1 MGWDVATPLNATMRD
16 RKALDLLTPLSH
28 LSYATAPPRH
38 VVHQTRVTVTPMH
51 IPRLIEINT
60 AVAASSATQG
70 LKMSMVNIWVDAARA
85 QVRHATRTGIA
96 VLTVMSAAAT
106 TSAASTARVDRVA
119 HPKKTVAVVLSAP
132 SPILAI
138 LLVLVASPQVNR
150 VPTLAM
156 QNMIAAAAVET
167 FSP

>member
-16 RKALDLLTPLSH
+16 RKALDLLTPLSP
-28 LSYATAPPRH
+28 LSYAMAPPRH

-51 IPRLIEINT
+51 MDLRQINT

-85 QVRHATRTGIA
+85 QVRHATRRGIA
-96 VLTVMSAAAT
+96 AMLMGAAAT
-106 TSAASTARVDRVA
+106 TSAASITRMDRVV
-119 HPKKTVAVVLSAP
+119 HRKETVAVVLSATR
-132 SPILAI
+132 PILAI

-150 VPTLAM
+150 VTILIAM
-156 QNMIAAAAVET
+156 LLIAAAAVET
-167 FSP
+167 FNP

>member
-16 RKALDLLTPLSH
+16 RNALDLLTPLSP
-28 LSYATAPPRH
+28 LSYAMAPPRH

-51 IPRLIEINT
+51 MELSEINT

-96 VLTVMSAAAT
+96 ALTVMSAAAT
-106 TSAASTARVDRVA
+106 TSAASIGRMCFA
-119 HPKKTVAVVLSAP
+119 HPMKTVAVVLSAP

-156 QNMIAAAAVET
+156 NPLAAAA
-167 FSP
+167 